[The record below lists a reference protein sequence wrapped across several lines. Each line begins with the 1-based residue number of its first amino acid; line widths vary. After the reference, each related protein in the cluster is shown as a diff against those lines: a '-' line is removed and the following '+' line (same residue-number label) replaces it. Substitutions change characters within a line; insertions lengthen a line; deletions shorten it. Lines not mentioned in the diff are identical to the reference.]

1 MRRRGDRK
9 APSEPAHGRGKRSRS
24 PRRPG
29 TEESAPGQ
37 PAAGQSGS
45 GQSEAAYSPSGFHTD
60 WQPSGQRVPYL
71 PESPLDRSASDA
83 AQPDQTGYQGRQ
95 PYPSEHPSSASLP
108 GYSAGQ
114 HDPSQQSFPS
124 RPAGQPYPGQD
135 PQQAAYYQPA
145 WPYPGGEGEYRDGR
159 RRVLGRI
166 RLSTLVSGLVGQIG
180 RAHV

>member
-37 PAAGQSGS
+37 SAAGPGQSAPGLPGHGQPAAGQSRSGQSGS
-45 GQSEAAYSPSGFHTD
+45 GQSGAAYSPSGFHTD
-60 WQPSGQRVPYL
+60 WQPSGQQAPSQ
-71 PESPLDRSASDA
+71 PESPLDRSASEA

-95 PYPSEHPSSASLP
+95 PYPSEHPSSAGLP

-124 RPAGQPYPGQD
+124 RPASQPYPGQD
-135 PQQAAYYQPA
+135 SQQAAQYYQPT
-145 WPYPGGEGEYRDGR
+145 WPYPGGEGEYR
-159 RRVLGRI
+159 
-166 RLSTLVSGLVGQIG
+166 
-180 RAHV
+180 

>member
-24 PRRPG
+24 PGRPG

-60 WQPSGQRVPYL
+60 WQPSGQQAPSQ
-71 PESPLDRSASDA
+71 PESPLDRSASEA
-83 AQPDQTGYQGRQ
+83 AQPDQTGNQGRQ
-95 PYPSEHPSSASLP
+95 RYPSEHPSSAGLP
-108 GYSAGQ
+108 GYSGGQ
-114 HDPSQQSFPS
+114 HGPSQQSFPS

-135 PQQAAYYQPA
+135 PQQAAYYQP
-145 WPYPGGEGEYRDGR
+145 
-159 RRVLGRI
+159 V
-166 RLSTLVSGLVGQIG
+166 
-180 RAHV
+180 